1 MLHRLI
7 EGFRAMDSHARL
19 FLLIGL
25 TLTLFSAA
33 AVFFFGRYTL
43 WFHLRF
49 SDIMTLI
56 LSSVLVTMGG
66 TFLLDVAY
74 KREELPED

>member
-1 MLHRLI
+1 
-7 EGFRAMDSHARL
+7 MDFHARL

-25 TLTLFSAA
+25 TLTLLSASV
-33 AVFFFGRYTL
+33 VFFFGRYTL

-56 LSSVLVTMGG
+56 IASVLITMGG

-74 KREELPED
+74 KYEEASED